1 MATLQSAINQDQAN
15 FASNISKPANHNELH
30 AQCGVPS
37 LSLAVGRPRN
47 SILDLDMISPVNQN
61 GSFEFDR
68 VIKSGVVQK
77 RTRKTKAWKSIYLV
91 LRPLSLSIYKNQR
104 EDKLRHKIHLSDLT
118 AVTYLKDPKNK
129 RQHIFGLF
137 SPSRN
142 YHLQAQSKADVK
154 EWVDLIRKESRV
166 EEEEEIYLGSP
177 TFCNPGSNLYGSS
190 SHENTTRKK
199 TENRE
204 FNDEN
209 PSSSSLETAD
219 PTDQTR
225 RSECIDAQ
233 DPRKPSYTVEY
244 SGNEIASHSDWSDV
258 EQTKVKVS
266 HNVSAPEKSTAPIP
280 PRSSASYATRNLD
293 QKSGYHAEQELE
305 RVVWQGY
312 LLWLRSR
319 RGVRHWK
326 NMWVVIRCKSI
337 TCYKD
342 ESEYLPSTIIPLSSV
357 MNAVEIDPISKTKKL
372 CLQIITDEKS
382 FKFCAQNEDSL
393 DKSLGAIK
401 SLIAQRRE
409 TRILR

>member
-1 MATLQSAINQDQAN
+1 MATLQSAINQDQTN
-15 FASNISKPANHNELH
+15 FTSNISKPANLNEPH
-30 AQCGVPS
+30 THRGVPS
-37 LSLAVGRPRN
+37 LSVAVGRPRN

-77 RTRKTKAWKSIYLV
+77 RTRKTKAWKPIYLV

-118 AVTYLKDPKNK
+118 AVTFLKDPKNK

-142 YHLQAQSKADVK
+142 YHLQAQSWTDVK

-166 EEEEEIYLGSP
+166 EEEEELYLCSP
-177 TFCNPGSNLYGSS
+177 TCNATSNLFGSTSLENRIKKKPEQRKFNDKNRGSS
-190 SHENTTRKK
+190 SPE
-199 TENRE
+199 
-204 FNDEN
+204 
-209 PSSSSLETAD
+209 PAD

-225 RSECIDAQ
+225 RSEGVDTI

-244 SGNEIASHSDWSDV
+244 SGNEIASHSDWSDA
-258 EQTKVKVS
+258 ELSKVKGPL
-266 HNVSAPEKSTAPIP
+266 HNSVPETSTAPKP
-280 PRSSASYATRNLD
+280 PRSSASFGTKNLD
-293 QKSGYHAEQELE
+293 QISGFHAEQELE

-326 NMWVVIRCKSI
+326 NMWVVIRCKNI

-342 ESEYLPSTIIPLSSV
+342 ESEYLPSTIIPLSSII
-357 MNAVEIDPISKTKKL
+357 NAVEIDPISKTKKL

-382 FKFCAQNEDSL
+382 YKFCAQSEDSL

>member
-1 MATLQSAINQDQAN
+1 MATLQNAINHDQTN
-15 FASNISKPANHNELH
+15 FASSISKPANLIEP
-30 AQCGVPS
+30 QTQRGVPS
-37 LSLAVGRPRN
+37 LSLTVGRPRN

-118 AVTYLKDPKNK
+118 AVTFLKDPKNK

-142 YHLQAQSKADVK
+142 YHLQAQSWSDVK

-166 EEEEEIYLGSP
+166 EEEEELYLCSP
-177 TFCNPGSNLYGSS
+177 TCNATSNLFGPSS
-190 SHENTTRKK
+190 LENTARKK
-199 TENRE
+199 TERKL
-204 FNDEN
+204 NDEH
-209 PSSSSLETAD
+209 PSSSSPEPAE

-225 RSECIDAQ
+225 RSEGVDTL

-244 SGNEIASHSDWSDV
+244 SGNEIASHSDWSDA
-258 EQTKVKVS
+258 ELSKVKGPQ
-266 HNVSAPEKSTAPIP
+266 HNPVAEKSTAQKP
-280 PRSSASYATRNLD
+280 PRSSASFGTRNLD
-293 QKSGYHAEQELE
+293 QKSGFHAEQDLE

-326 NMWVVIRCKSI
+326 NVWVVIRCKSI

-357 MNAVEIDPISKTKKL
+357 INAVEIDPISKTKNL

-382 FKFCAQNEDSL
+382 FKFCAQSEDNL

-409 TRILR
+409 TRNLR